1 MKIKNKGGLSTK
13 YGGISMV
20 NMDNELIKKILYTF
34 QGTVGTY
41 EEQVILN
48 DVLSFKKD
56 GRTGLDILNGLCD
69 LYNINYE
76 DVEYDVNDIY
86 VNLSDEDENVIKL
99 KILSDLE
106 VWYYKSRDFVLD
118 LSYINEEK
126 IKYLFRV
133 LELKDGVYR
142 FTNVYDMITKFR
154 NRYIDNIFVKSID
167 PIELGNQIIYKLLN
181 KRTNKNVTLYNIQ
194 EMLDVVFNY
203 LQLSDY
209 SLLNY
214 LYHFSFVKDGIVSID
229 LLTSLIRNL
238 SGKFNIDFIFY
249 QLFLKWINT
258 DNFCKY
264 LDEYVFVDLEQIQIR
279 YPKINKEKF
288 IEYLVNNTDDLN
300 IIEIDTNHY
309 LITQH
314 KKLHYDLIV

>member
-1 MKIKNKGGLSTK
+1 
-13 YGGISMV
+13 MV

>member
-1 MKIKNKGGLSTK
+1 
-13 YGGISMV
+13 MV
-20 NMDNELIKKILYTF
+20 NMDNELVKKILYTF
-34 QGTVGTY
+34 QEGTIGTY
-41 EEQVILN
+41 EEQVILS
-48 DVLSFKKD
+48 DILSFKKD
-56 GRTGLDILNGLCD
+56 GKSGLDILDGLCS
-69 LYNINYE
+69 LYNINYS

-86 VNLSDEDENVIKL
+86 VNLSDEPENTIKL
-99 KILSDLE
+99 NILSDLE
-106 VWYYKSRDFVLD
+106 VWYYKSRNIV
-118 LSYINEEK
+118 NEEK

-133 LELKDGVYR
+133 LELKDGIYR
-142 FTNVYDMITKFR
+142 FVNVYDMITKFR
-154 NRYIDNIFVKSID
+154 NRYIDNVFVRLIE
-167 PIELGNQIIYKLLN
+167 PIELGNQIIYKFLN

-214 LYHFSFVKDGIVSID
+214 LYHFSFVKDGILGID

-238 SGKFNIDFIFY
+238 SGKFSIDFIFY
-249 QLFLKWINT
+249 HLFLKWINMS
-258 DNFCKY
+258 NFCKY
-264 LDEYVFVDLEQIQIR
+264 LDEYIFIDLEQIQIR

-314 KKLHYDLIV
+314 KKLHYDLIIDNQCI